1 MANSKLLDTLPFTN
15 LIYNRLDHSPKHMLI
30 EKYTSNWITQ
40 FLEIKTEIEQALMG
54 LETQIEHV
62 GSTSVPNL
70 DAKPIIDIDIIY
82 ENESEFEKIKSEL
95 LKIGYYHNGDQGIK
109 NREVFKQRKSSSKKV
124 LNTITHHLYVCKKH
138 SDPLERHLLMR
149 NFLRKN
155 EWARITYQ
163 DMKYQLAEKAQ
174 QDKRRYAE
182 LKELHVN
189 EFIDDIVEKEKN
201 RLRTIG

>member
-1 MANSKLLDTLPFTN
+1 
-15 LIYNRLDHSPKHMLI
+15 
-30 EKYTSNWITQ
+30 
-40 FLEIKTEIEQALMG
+40 MG

-138 SDPLERHLLMR
+138 CDPLERHLLMR